1 MYLLTCT
8 LSMYLQCI
16 LIQYFNKQTFYT
28 KVRFLLPLIVWPCI
42 PNAINQ
48 LLISTMNGIR
58 SLSTVPRV
66 KILKQVQECG
76 LELNSILL
84 EQSN

>member
-1 MYLLTCT
+1 
-8 LSMYLQCI
+8 
-16 LIQYFNKQTFYT
+16 
-28 KVRFLLPLIVWPCI
+28 
-42 PNAINQ
+42 
-48 LLISTMNGIR
+48 MNGIR